1 MGFIKRIPQNPN
13 SFSLSKKE
21 RTRKIWTYFINQKNR
36 GVGVRG
42 REEVAQ
48 KMCTHVSKCK
58 NYRIKGEKSQKN
70 NGTVGLFLVI
80 LRYRAGQIP

>member
-1 MGFIKRIPQNPN
+1 
-13 SFSLSKKE
+13 
-21 RTRKIWTYFINQKNR
+21 
-36 GVGVRG
+36 VGVRG